1 MAGAGDGGGG
11 NGDGEGALHSVA
23 QNDPGR
29 PVWDVLRMEQG
40 RREGL
45 AWSQIVHVLPL
56 TCWVTSGSLL
66 SPTEPQ

>member
-1 MAGAGDGGGG
+1 MVETGMAKAPCTAWLRMTRGG
-11 NGDGEGALHSVA
+11 
-23 QNDPGR
+23 R
-29 PVWDVLRMEQG
+29 VWDVLRMEQG

-45 AWSQIVHVLPL
+45 AWSQIVRVLPL